1 MRDEDIT
8 VDDEGNFLVI
18 GCYGEGSD
26 TITDGLGLDSRL
38 LLVTYDGDLHL
49 RRLSTRSLGID
60 LTIIAVAE
68 RTIRSNGKEADGVLR
83 EGSNLLVRS
92 RGGSSITVVD
102 VEGAFTF
109 AQIVEAS
116 LAIPDC
122 VAVFTAEGGELG
134 MLPILGAE
142 PNVARHG
149 RDSVLTPDIF
159 VALDVSVEQF
169 ATTQRRCH
177 HRIGAVELGTS
188 YITR

>member
-26 TITDGLGLDSRL
+26 TITDGLGLDRRL
-38 LLVTYDGDLHL
+38 FFVTDDVDHHL
-49 RRLSTRSLGID
+49 RRLSAWGLRID
-60 LTIIAVAE
+60 LPIIAVAE
-68 RTIRSNGKEADGVLR
+68 RTIRSNREEANGILR

-92 RGGSSITVVD
+92 RGSSSITVVD

-159 VALDVSVEQF
+159 VALDVGVEQF
-169 ATTQRRCH
+169 GTT
-177 HRIGAVELGTS
+177 
-188 YITR
+188 